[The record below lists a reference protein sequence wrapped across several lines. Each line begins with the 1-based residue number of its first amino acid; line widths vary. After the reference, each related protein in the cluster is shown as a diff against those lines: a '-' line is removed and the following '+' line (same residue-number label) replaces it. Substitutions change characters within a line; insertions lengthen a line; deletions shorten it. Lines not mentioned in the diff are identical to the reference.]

1 MRKQFTEGKMSNNS
15 MTIRQQLRESANLKA
30 AMIDEC
36 SEQIERASE
45 LIINAIRDGGKVM
58 WCGNG
63 GSAAQ
68 AQHLSTEI
76 IGGLRRHDLPPHPSI
91 SLTTD
96 SSMITA
102 WVNDVDFKTLFSRQV
117 EGLGKVGDV
126 LVAISTSGN
135 SENVLEAVEKA
146 RSMNIGVIALTGK
159 GGGKLGGRGNVS
171 IMIPSDDTQ
180 RIQEGH
186 ITAGHIFCELV
197 EKAFESEE

>member
-1 MRKQFTEGKMSNNS
+1 
-15 MTIRQQLRESANLKA
+15 MTDSSGMIKRQLNESADVKT
-30 AMIDEC
+30 AMVGACAE
-36 SEQIERASE
+36 EIERAAD
-45 LIINAIRDGGKVM
+45 LIFNSIRDGGKVM

-76 IGGLRRHDLPPHPSI
+76 IGGLRRHDLPPQPSV

-117 EGLGKVGDV
+117 EGLGKEGDV

-135 SENVLEAVEKA
+135 SENVVEAVEKA
-146 RSMNIGVIALTGK
+146 RSMEIGVIVMTGK
-159 GGGKLGGRGNVS
+159 GGGKLGGRGDVN

-197 EKAFESEE
+197 EQAFEPGA

>member
-1 MRKQFTEGKMSNNS
+1 
-15 MTIRQQLRESANLKA
+15 
-30 AMIDEC
+30 
-36 SEQIERASE
+36 
-45 LIINAIRDGGKVM
+45 M

-76 IGGLRRHDLPPHPSI
+76 IGGLRRHDLPPQPSI

-102 WVNDVDFKTLFSRQV
+102 WSNDVDFDSLFSRQI
-117 EGLGKVGDV
+117 EGLGNAGDV
-126 LVAISTSGN
+126 LVALSTSGN
-135 SENVLEAVEKA
+135 SSNIIKAVKISE
-146 RSMNIGVIALTGK
+146 SIGIQTIIMTGK
-159 GGGKLGGRGNVS
+159 AGGSLASMGNVR
-171 IMIPSDDTQ
+171 IMIPSEDTQ

-197 EKAFESEE
+197 EKAFTPEN

>member
-1 MRKQFTEGKMSNNS
+1 M
-15 MTIRQQLRESANLKA
+15 QQLRESANVKG
-30 AMIDEC
+30 AMVDEC
-36 SEQIERASE
+36 AEQIEKAAK
-45 LIINAIRDGGKVM
+45 LIINSIRDGGKVM

-76 IGGLRRHDLPPHPSI
+76 IGGLRRHDLPPQPSI

-117 EGLGKVGDV
+117 EGLGRAGDV

-146 RSMNIGVIALTGK
+146 RSMNIGVIVLTGN

-171 IMIPSDDTQ
+171 IMIPSNDTQ

-197 EKAFESEE
+197 EKAFEAEE

>member
-1 MRKQFTEGKMSNNS
+1 MSNNS
-15 MTIRQQLRESANLKA
+15 RTIMQQLRESANVKG
-30 AMIDEC
+30 AMVDEC
-36 SEQIERASE
+36 AEQIEKAAK
-45 LIINAIRDGGKVM
+45 LIINSIRDGGKVM

-76 IGGLRRHDLPPHPSI
+76 IGGLRRHDLPPQPSI

-117 EGLGKVGDV
+117 EGLGRAGDV

-146 RSMNIGVIALTGK
+146 RSMNIGVIVLTGN

-171 IMIPSDDTQ
+171 IMIPSNDTQ

-197 EKAFESEE
+197 EKAFEAEE

>member
-1 MRKQFTEGKMSNNS
+1 MSNNS
-15 MTIRQQLRESANLKA
+15 RTIMQQLRESANVKG
-30 AMIDEC
+30 AMVDEC
-36 SEQIERASE
+36 AEQIEKAAE
-45 LIINAIRDGGKVM
+45 LIINSIRDGGKVM

-76 IGGLRRHDLPPHPSI
+76 IGGLRRHDLPPQPSI

-117 EGLGKVGDV
+117 EGLGRAGDV

-146 RSMNIGVIALTGK
+146 RSMNIGVIVLTGN

-171 IMIPSDDTQ
+171 IMIPSNDTQ

-197 EKAFESEE
+197 EKAFEAEE

>member
-1 MRKQFTEGKMSNNS
+1 MTDITKIVEKQLK
-15 MTIRQQLRESANLKA
+15 ESANVKM
-30 AMIDEC
+30 AMAGDC
-36 SEQIERASE
+36 TEQIRQAAE
-45 LIINAIRDGGKVM
+45 LIISSIQAGGKVM

-76 IGGLRRHDLPPHPSI
+76 IGGLRRHDLPPQPSI

-102 WVNDVDFKTLFSRQV
+102 WVNDVDFKTLFSRQM
-117 EGLGKVGDV
+117 EGLGKAGDV

-146 RSMNIGVIALTGK
+146 KMMDIRVIVMTGK
-159 GGGKLGGRGNVS
+159 SGGKLGARSDVNITV
-171 IMIPSDDTQ
+171 PSDDTQ

-186 ITAGHIFCELV
+186 ITAGHIFCELI
-197 EKAFESEE
+197 EKAFEQGK

>member
-1 MRKQFTEGKMSNNS
+1 MKNIE
-15 MTIRQQLRESANLKA
+15 IQLRESARVKESMISSCTKSIQKA
-30 AMIDEC
+30 AD
-36 SEQIERASE
+36 
-45 LIINAIRDGGKVM
+45 IIISSIRKGGKVM

-76 IGGLRRHDLPPHPSI
+76 IGGLRRHDLPPQPSI

-102 WVNDVDFKTLFSRQV
+102 WANDVDFDSLFSRQI
-117 EGLGKVGDV
+117 EGLGNSNDV
-126 LVAISTSGN
+126 LIALSTSGN
-135 SENVLEAVEKA
+135 SSNIVKAVKIAE
-146 RSMNIGVIALTGK
+146 SIGMETIIMTGK
-159 GGGKLGGRGNVS
+159 TGGRLALMGNVK
-171 IMIPSDDTQ
+171 IMIPSEDTQ

-197 EKAFESEE
+197 EKAFSLEN

>member
-1 MRKQFTEGKMSNNS
+1 MSRNS
-15 MTIRQQLRESANLKA
+15 RTIRKHLRESADVKE
-30 AMIDEC
+30 AMLDDC
-36 SEQIERASE
+36 AEQIEKAAE
-45 LIINAIRDGGKVM
+45 LIVNSIRDGGKVM

-76 IGGLRRHDLPPHPSI
+76 IGGLRRHDLPPQPSI

-117 EGLGKVGDV
+117 EGLGKAGDV

-135 SENVLEAVEKA
+135 SENILEAAEKA
-146 RSMNIGVIALTGK
+146 RSMDISIVVLTGK
-159 GGGKLGGRGNVS
+159 GGGKLGGQGNAN